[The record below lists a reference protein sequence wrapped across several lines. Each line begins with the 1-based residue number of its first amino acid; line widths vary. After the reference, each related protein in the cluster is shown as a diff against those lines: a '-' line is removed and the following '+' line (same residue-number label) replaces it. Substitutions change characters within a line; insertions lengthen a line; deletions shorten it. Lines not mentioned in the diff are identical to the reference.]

1 MKDKIY
7 IVAVSGGV
15 DSVVLL
21 NMLID
26 NKLPNS
32 QLLANSK
39 QFVVAHFDHGIREES
54 SMDADFVKVLA
65 EEHGLP
71 FELGRENLG
80 SEASEAEA
88 REARYNFLRK
98 CCKKYKAS
106 GIIAAHHQDDQLET
120 AIINLIRGT
129 GWRGLASLQE
139 VSKLKSF
146 DLGQDYCAL
155 FRPLLNVAKN
165 DILEYADKNNLK
177 WKEDSTNTDIKYL
190 RNYVRL
196 QLLPTM
202 TNKDP
207 DVQNK
212 LLNIIKTAAELK
224 AKIATELQNI
234 STNSRLDRYDFIM
247 WPSSVAKEVIYQ
259 QLVQLDP
266 DWHPSNLQIIRALHF
281 IKTALPGKQLEISEN
296 LSLHSQL
303 RSVQFKKACIYAK
316 VT

>member
-1 MKDKIY
+1 MKDKTY

-71 FELGRENLG
+71 FELGRVNLG

-247 WPSSVAKEVIYQ
+247 WPSSVAK
-259 QLVQLDP
+259 
-266 DWHPSNLQIIRALHF
+266 
-281 IKTALPGKQLEISEN
+281 
-296 LSLHSQL
+296 
-303 RSVQFKKACIYAK
+303 
-316 VT
+316 